1 MKKFLVIALT
11 LCLGIQANAQLVGKA
26 GFLHGTDKYRV
37 YQGTTYNEMLN
48 GFFAGAEYKIAL
60 PFLDGLGVAP
70 GANLNFLFGKEGS
83 DKLADIALQI
93 PVYATYSYE
102 ITNDFRVYG
111 FGGPSFQLGLVKS
124 RSYSINGKTI
134 REDNYANDN
143 VTTFNRAM
151 LLFGLGLG
159 MEVAEMIQVSV
170 GVDFGLTPFFRNDYQ
185 RISRPAQLKIGV
197 GYLF

>member
-1 MKKFLVIALT
+1 MIII
-11 LCLGIQANAQLVGKA
+11 LGFNHGDGVVGANIEEVVCPLW
-26 GFLHGTDKYRV
+26 L
-37 YQGTTYNEMLN
+37 L
-48 GFFAGAEYKIAL
+48 AEYKIAL

-83 DKLADIALQI
+83 EKLADIALQI

-111 FGGPSFQLGLVKS
+111 FGGPSFQLGLVKN

-151 LLFGLGLG
+151 LLFGLGIG

-170 GVDFGLTPFFRNDYQ
+170 GADFGLTPFFRNDYE
-185 RISRPAQLKIGV
+185 RISRPVQLKIGV